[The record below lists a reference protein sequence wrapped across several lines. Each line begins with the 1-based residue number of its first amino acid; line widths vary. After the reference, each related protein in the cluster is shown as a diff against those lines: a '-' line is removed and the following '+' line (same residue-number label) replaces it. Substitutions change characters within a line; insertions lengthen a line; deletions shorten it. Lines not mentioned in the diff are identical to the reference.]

1 MNITKEQLEQ
11 LLKETKVIITT
22 SFKPFYITI
31 EKPVEKK
38 LGNKENCYVLYRAK
52 WCKL

>member
-22 SFKPFYITI
+22 SETIENQCLKIISLFKPFYITI
-31 EKPVEKK
+31 EKPVEKTGK
-38 LGNKENCYVLYRAK
+38 
-52 WCKL
+52 